1 MSTPNRRTQSASESD
16 TPDNAADA
24 PAVRMRGLRVVR
36 GGNVVIHEMDLDI
49 AAGRVTGLF
58 GPSGCGKTT
67 LMRAIVGSQRDVTGE
82 ITVLGQRAGTASL
95 RSEVGYVTQAPS
107 VYTDLTARENLG
119 YFARVVGAPTARV
132 QEVIST
138 VGLDEHA
145 DRPAQ
150 HLSGGQRARVSL
162 GVALLG
168 TPRLLVLDEPTVGLD
183 PLIRQEL
190 WAEFHRLAGEG
201 VTLLVSSHVMDEAA
215 QCDDLLLLR
224 EGRVVSQ
231 SSPAQL
237 LAQTGAADMS
247 DAFLRII
254 ERDEVAA

>member
-1 MSTPNRRTQSASESD
+1 MSTPNRRTHSASGQ
-16 TPDNAADA
+16 DA
-24 PAVRMRGLRVVR
+24 PAIRMRGLHVVR
-36 GGNVVIHEMDLDI
+36 GGNVVIHDMDLDI

-67 LMRAIVGSQRDVTGE
+67 LMRSIVGSQREVTGE
-82 ITVLGQRAGTASL
+82 ITVLGRRAGAASL

-119 YFARVVGAPTARV
+119 YFARVVGVPATRV

-138 VGLDEHA
+138 VGLGEHA
-145 DRPAQ
+145 DRPTQ

-190 WAEFHRLAGEG
+190 WAEFHRLASEG

-224 EGRVVSQ
+224 DGRVVSQ